1 MPEKEPAIPDLWS
14 ASYVALYAHYA
25 CVGMVGGLLTTMLQ
39 PYCLYVIEAPP
50 NTCAS
55 INTFI
60 NLPFGFKLFYGMVS
74 DCVPIFG
81 QHRKPY
87 LVGGWGL
94 CFAAALLGALSD
106 ELDLPTSSSL
116 FLAMTVAYLVA
127 DCAADAAL
135 VGYSALEPK
144 ETRGSMLSTAYSIRF
159 GFNVLAALAVALLY
173 NGPASGGS
181 FSWGLSLQQLLW
193 LPVGFVGLLMG
204 ATLPMLHEEPAPS
217 RRMRFGHRL
226 VQVAK
231 LVQQH
236 AVWRLVL
243 GLVLTTMLGL
253 VSNQAVNNANARWF
267 HMTPLQLSSSN
278 CLQSLCLSLGMWAYK
293 RYLLHVS
300 WRKTYT
306 SGIAAMQLFNLAY
319 LLTVYLDVFK
329 NGWWV
334 VFTSVNIQLAYA
346 FTFVIGV
353 LVVPEIT
360 IPGFEGVV
368 YGAVTSFTNQA
379 QNMTNA
385 INNLLLAIWPSN
397 TSNEQLDLCA
407 LPGITAGI
415 DQTGAVR
422 AAAVGAMPQ
431 GGEGEGEGSSAA
443 FTTLSRSYVPRG
455 VATSCREV
463 QLHMTY
469 LTLLGVAIAFTSLLF
484 MPLLPRQKAHV
495 AEMMKRPPSKL
506 AGHALL
512 LIGALLMLLG
522 PGFACLSIFSQT
534 ACLQI
539 AGGIGCG
546 DYPFSQ

>member
-1 MPEKEPAIPDLWS
+1 
-14 ASYVALYAHYA
+14 
-25 CVGMVGGLLTTMLQ
+25 
-39 PYCLYVIEAPP
+39 
-50 NTCAS
+50 
-55 INTFI
+55 
-60 NLPFGFKLFYGMVS
+60 
-74 DCVPIFG
+74 
-81 QHRKPY
+81 
-87 LVGGWGL
+87 
-94 CFAAALLGALSD
+94 
-106 ELDLPTSSSL
+106 
-116 FLAMTVAYLVA
+116 MT
-127 DCAADAAL
+127 
-135 VGYSALEPK
+135 
-144 ETRGSMLSTAYSIRF
+144 
-159 GFNVLAALAVALLY
+159 
-173 NGPASGGS
+173 
-181 FSWGLSLQQLLW
+181 
-193 LPVGFVGLLMG
+193 
-204 ATLPMLHEEPAPS
+204 
-217 RRMRFGHRL
+217 
-226 VQVAK
+226 
-231 LVQQH
+231 
-236 AVWRLVL
+236 
-243 GLVLTTMLGL
+243 GL

-306 SGIAAMQLFNLAY
+306 TGIVAMQFFNLVY

-415 DQTGAVR
+415 DETGITFGTTTLR
-422 AAAVGAMPQ
+422 ADGGADS
-431 GGEGEGEGSSAA
+431 GGASTSAA
-443 FTTLSRSYVPRG
+443 FTSLSRSHVPRG

-484 MPLLPRQKAHV
+484 MPILPRQKAHV

-512 LIGALLMLLG
+512 LIGALLMVLG
-522 PGFACLSIFSQT
+522 PGFACLSIFPQT

-539 AGGIGCG
+539 AGGTGCG
-546 DYPFSQ
+546 DYPFSR